1 MRFNRVLAVII
12 CISLFGS
19 TLGWA
24 KANRATKKSGGKH
37 ISVKSASKAKKGK
50 KFSARSSRRGK
61 NWRGRGQKAIGDDRT
76 REIQAALIRENYL
89 SGTPTGVMDSATK
102 SALIKLQKD
111 NGWQGKVVPD
121 SRALIKLGLGPNHE
135 NLLNPD
141 TAVLTFAP
149 AEIEVAPR

>member
-24 KANRATKKSGGKH
+24 KASRTTRKSSGKH
-37 ISVKSASKAKKGK
+37 VSVKSGSKAKKGK
-50 KFSARSSRRGK
+50 RISARGSRKGK
-61 NWRGRGQKAIGDDRT
+61 NWRARGQKSIANERT
-76 REIQAALIRENYL
+76 REIQEALIRENYL
-89 SGTPTGVMDSATK
+89 TGEATGVMDTATK
-102 SALIKLQKD
+102 NALIKLQKD

-121 SRALIKLGLGPNHE
+121 SRALIKLGLGPSHE

-141 TAVLTFAP
+141 TAVLSGAP
-149 AEIEVAPR
+149 VAIEVAPR